1 LKREPQRRDGRTG
14 LYVQT
19 LRGWQ
24 YLSRP
29 ICGIALVGFFDII
42 DAYRLPH
49 EELIMAFGIYKP
61 DQGYWTRMMST
72 VAVGVMALAGAAW
85 MWKELSVVKIGN
97 IEHVY
102 IQAAVVLV
110 LLAVIGYLVYLVYW
124 KNRKTV
130 EFFIATEGEM
140 KKVNWSTR
148 KEIVGSTWV
157 VIIVAAAI
165 TGILFVVDMFFS
177 EVFKMAGVLYGESS
191 VVQIFHKI
199 FGGG

>member
-1 LKREPQRRDGRTG
+1 
-14 LYVQT
+14 
-19 LRGWQ
+19 
-24 YLSRP
+24 
-29 ICGIALVGFFDII
+29 
-42 DAYRLPH
+42 
-49 EELIMAFGIYKP
+49 MAFGIYKP

-85 MWKELSVVKIGN
+85 LWRELSVVRIGN

-102 IQAAVVLV
+102 IQAGVVLV

-148 KEIVGSTWV
+148 KEIIGSTWV

-177 EVFKMAGVLYGESS
+177 EIFKMAGVLYGESS
-191 VVQIFHKI
+191 VVQMFHKM

>member
-1 LKREPQRRDGRTG
+1 
-14 LYVQT
+14 
-19 LRGWQ
+19 
-24 YLSRP
+24 
-29 ICGIALVGFFDII
+29 
-42 DAYRLPH
+42 
-49 EELIMAFGIYKP
+49 
-61 DQGYWTRMMST
+61 
-72 VAVGVMALAGAAW
+72 
-85 MWKELSVVKIGN
+85 
-97 IEHVY
+97 
-102 IQAAVVLV
+102 